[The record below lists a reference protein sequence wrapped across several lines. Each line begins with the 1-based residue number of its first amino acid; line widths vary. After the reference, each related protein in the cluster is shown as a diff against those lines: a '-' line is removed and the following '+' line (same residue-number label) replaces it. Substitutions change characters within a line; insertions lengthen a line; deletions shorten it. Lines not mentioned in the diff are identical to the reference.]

1 MILYLFG
8 DYSKSITINRSS
20 VKKEIRFAFAYDN
33 YDETKFV
40 VEVPVGQLRKTKGF
54 TMSQQKPSG
63 SWVEVFE
70 DQNNIFLTG
79 VQTL

>member
-1 MILYLFG
+1 MNGQSCACYPEKDQIGKSIMILYLFG

-40 VEVPVGQLRKTKGF
+40 VEVPVG
-54 TMSQQKPSG
+54 
-63 SWVEVFE
+63 
-70 DQNNIFLTG
+70 
-79 VQTL
+79 